1 MSIYEEKGAFNHIII
16 KNNNYFVYITGKYRF
31 QRSGYSG
38 HTNILFATV
47 LGLWARLDVR
57 KFRII

>member
-16 KNNNYFVYITGKYRF
+16 KNKNYFVYITGKYSF

-38 HTNILFATV
+38 HILFAIV
-47 LGLWARLDVR
+47 LGIWARLDVR